1 MTTAIEPLD
10 EFIEEQLACW
20 PQSRALVAHVART
33 LIDAAFFGERGVERR
48 RPVIAADGT
57 PILLSIQE
65 NGRGQARPFRLLA
78 EPGLPS
84 LSVSEQIDFTLHTLN
99 SVLGDLQWQSA
110 GESVNAVVRT
120 LFPSKADAVDSWWG
134 GMGLGCALDLH
145 GLELRLYCNV
155 RENTVESRW
164 RRVGAVLALFGSLA
178 VIGDQLGVLMER
190 VSQHAI
196 PAGIA
201 LCIRD
206 GYVRGLRLYVSLPN
220 PDAQTIC
227 ELGAL
232 DTDGRGG
239 VVDVCNAYSE
249 VRAFSYGC
257 VTAALDFA
265 ISHDQTRIDLNPLRF
280 KADFDCT
287 PDPLRRCA
295 DRGAMTDWLAR
306 RHSACGLPDT
316 GVRAFLDLLTR
327 IFRGWNADY
336 VSFGWR
342 RGANEITTYV
352 LPAGYAT
359 LHTASPT

>member
-1 MTTAIEPLD
+1 MSIATEPLG
-10 EFIEEQLACW
+10 EFIEEQLLCW
-20 PQSRALVAHVART
+20 PQSRALVAHLART

-48 RPVIAADGT
+48 RPVISADGT

-65 NGRGQARPFRLLA
+65 NGRGQAPPFRLLA
-78 EPGLPS
+78 EPGLAS

-99 SVLGDLQWQSA
+99 GLLADLQWQSA
-110 GESVNAVVRT
+110 GDSVNAVVRM
-120 LFPSKADAVDSWWG
+120 LFPNRADAVDSWWG

-155 RENTVESRW
+155 REGSVESRW
-164 RRVGAVLALFGSLA
+164 RRVAAVLALFGSLA
-178 VIGDQLGVLMER
+178 VIGEQLRVLMER

-206 GYVRGLRLYVSLPN
+206 GCVRGLRLYVAVPH
-220 PDAQTIC
+220 PGVQTIC

-232 DTDGRGG
+232 DECSRDC
-239 VVDVCNAYSE
+239 VADVCAAYSE

-257 VTAALDFA
+257 VTAAFDFA
-265 ISHDQTRIDLNPLRF
+265 VSRDQTRIDLQPLRF

-287 PDPLRRCA
+287 PDPLGRCA
-295 DRGAMTDWLAR
+295 DRNSITDWLAERHR
-306 RHSACGLPDT
+306 RCGLPDT
-316 GVRAFLDLLTR
+316 KLRAFLDLLTR
-327 IFRGWNADY
+327 TFGGWTADY
-336 VSFGWR
+336 VSFGLR
-342 RGANEITTYV
+342 RGANEMTTYV

-359 LHTASPT
+359 LHTT